1 MSYIDEQRRRLLIAL
16 VLTES
21 PLTVTDLWVKYLDSI
36 NLLRGQVLAERLR
49 AFAPT
54 LPGREWQ
61 ALPIP

>member
-21 PLTVTDLWVKYLDSI
+21 PLTVPDLWVKYLDSI
-36 NLLRGQVLAERLR
+36 NLLRGAVLAERLR